1 MLRNYLTTALRQLRR
16 NKLHAIINV
25 LGLALG
31 MACSALILLYVRHE
45 LSYDGYHE
53 KGDRIYR
60 VALDHHGPEV
70 DRVTLSLP
78 PPLSDL
84 LSEAYSGV
92 ESFAHL
98 YLADEVPV
106 RQYVYGR
113 HTIDISH
120 ISSGFVDILLPG

>member
-1 MLRNYLTTALRQLRR
+1 MTLCA
-16 NKLHAIINV
+16 
-25 LGLALG
+25 
-31 MACSALILLYVRHE
+31 LLYVRHE
-45 LSYDGYHE
+45 LSYDGFHE

-92 ESFAHL
+92 ESFAQIGGGDFEITCVIEDIPSNSHFRFDL
-98 YLADEVPV
+98 VAFEEGWWLA
-106 RQYVYGR
+106 RMIGS
-113 HTIDISH
+113 TNSI
-120 ISSGFVDILLPG
+120 